1 MSHPMAVAVDGNG
14 QIYTS
19 NNSLHMVEVIRPG
32 KREPDSFGGQGS
44 LPGQMM
50 YPYGI
55 GILPEG
61 GVLVAETGNRRIQQ
75 FAADGEFIQTFTGA
89 GGKTGLNKPGPVHV
103 DSKGNVYVGDIGGAQ
118 VLVFDKKATLL
129 RTIKNVSYP
138 HGIAV
143 DEQNRKIYVS
153 DAGQAI
159 VRVFALDDREGRQ
172 VDVIRSFAPGMSF
185 GMVRGLAVDKLGRLY
200 VVDSLAGTVRVFDKD
215 GAFLFSFGEQG
226 FGDGE
231 MLYPTQ
237 IFIDNSGKIFIADWG
252 NNRIQVWGY

>member
-14 QIYTS
+14 RIYAS
-19 NNSLHMVEVIRPG
+19 NNSLHTVEVIASGKKEMNAFGGEGKLPG
-32 KREPDSFGGQGS
+32 K
-44 LPGQMM
+44 MT

-55 GILPEG
+55 GILPDG
-61 GVLVAETGNRRIQQ
+61 GVLVAETGNCRIQQ
-75 FAADGEFIQTFTGA
+75 FAADGRFIQTFIGA
-89 GGKTGLNKPGPVHV
+89 GSKTGLAKPGPVYV

-118 VLVFDKKATLL
+118 VLVFDKNATLL
-129 RTIKNVSYP
+129 RRIKNVSYP

-143 DEQNRKIYVS
+143 DEQNRRIYVS
-153 DAGQAI
+153 DAGQAS
-159 VRVFALDDREGRQ
+159 VKVFALDDKENRQ
-172 VDVIRSFAPGMSF
+172 VNVIELYAPGMSF

-200 VVDSLAGTVRVFDKD
+200 VVDSLAGAVRVFDKG
-215 GAFLFSFGEQG
+215 GAYLFSFGEQG

-231 MLYPTQ
+231 LLYPTQ